1 MKFSFNKVFT
11 SIGNKPAKEKT
22 HVENHP
28 EDIINSLKDEAF
40 AISKENALF
49 TAVKELGGYYYL
61 TTIIIGA
68 FKIKTN
74 KGATLAISGTNFELA
89 LKTDM
94 DEFETEYSNV
104 SNRNITRIDFQL
116 EEDDVSKIDKLLIN
130 TLLLT
135 AKKHQIY
142 FTTIKD

>member
-11 SIGNKPAKEKT
+11 SIGNKRAKEKT

-28 EDIINSLKDEAF
+28 KDIINSLKDEAF
-40 AISKENALF
+40 AISKKNALF

-74 KGATLAISGTNFELA
+74 KGATLAISGTNFELV